1 MKVLIT
7 GGGTG
12 GHIYPA
18 LAIAQNLQKANP
30 SVEFLFVGTERG
42 LEKEI
47 IPKAGLPF
55 TTITVEG
62 LPRKLSLA
70 SLRTG
75 FKLLKGLWQA
85 RKILKEFKPTVVVG
99 TGGYVCGPVVAMA
112 AWQGIP
118 TLVHEQN
125 AFPGITN
132 RLLAKWVNKIAV
144 TYQESAKYFPGEK
157 VVLTG
162 NPIRPEVISASR
174 AESLVRLG
182 LDAAKK
188 TVLIFGGSRGARSI
202 NQALMLGR
210 EVLQTRSD
218 LQVIHITGKE
228 DFSWASCQNGMEE
241 VKFGNIIVKPY
252 LHNMPDALAVADLV
266 VCRSGATTLAEITV
280 RGIPAILIPY
290 PFATDNH
297 QEFNARSL
305 AKEGAA
311 VMLLDRELKEIKLEE
326 CILELIDDENRLRIM
341 AQKSRDL
348 GKPEAAQTIVDC
360 LYSLLRV

>member
-1 MKVLIT
+1 MKVLVT

-18 LAIAQNLQKANP
+18 LAIAQNLQKSDP

-47 IPKAGLPF
+47 VPKAGLPF

-62 LPRKLSLA
+62 LPRKLSLT

-75 FKLLKGLWQA
+75 FKLLKGLWEA
-85 RKILKEFKPTVVVG
+85 KKILKQFKPTLVVG

-118 TLVHEQN
+118 TLIHEQN

-132 RLLAKWVNKIAV
+132 RLLAKWVDKIAI
-144 TYQESAKYFPGEK
+144 TYQESIKYFPREK

-162 NPIRPEVISASR
+162 NPVRPEVISACR
-174 AESLVRLG
+174 EESLIKLG
-182 LDAAKK
+182 LDPAKK
-188 TVLIFGGSRGARSI
+188 TVLVFGGSRGARSI
-202 NQALMLGR
+202 NQALMAGR
-210 EVLQTRSD
+210 EILENRKD
-218 LQVIHITGKE
+218 LQIIHVTGKE
-228 DFSWASCQNGMEE
+228 DFPWVSCQNGMEE
-241 VKFGNIIVKPY
+241 VKFGNIIIKPY

-266 VCRSGATTLAEITV
+266 VCRSGATTLAEVTV
-280 RGIPAILIPY
+280 RGVPAILIPY

-305 AKEGAA
+305 AREGAA
-311 VMLLDRELKEIKLEE
+311 VVLLDQELNKVKLEE
-326 CILELIDDENRLRIM
+326 CILELIKDENRLEMM
-341 AQKSRDL
+341 AQKSKGL
-348 GKPEAAQTIVDC
+348 GKPEAAQTIVNC
-360 LYSLLRV
+360 LYSLLRG